1 MPDLRLLDNDGAV
14 CADERGV
21 EVEDYVDEEDDVDD
35 GVDDEDGDVL
45 VGEALAH
52 RQVVRHH
59 DHREEGQCQDHPV
72 PRHLQK
78 KTATMLSV
86 AAAILSP

>member
-1 MPDLRLLDNDGAV
+1 MPDLHLLDNDGAIG
-14 CADERGV
+14 ADERRV

-35 GVDDEDGDVL
+35 GVDDEYGDIL

-59 DHREEGQCQDHPV
+59 DHREEGQRQNHPV
-72 PRHLQK
+72 PSHLQK
-78 KTATMLSV
+78 KIMSLYYSS
-86 AAAILSP
+86 LQ